1 MTNRQP
7 IARVTARLRAGE
19 ISSVELVQEALARA
33 ADSAGEGSRVFT
45 RVYAD
50 AVDQAAEQD
59 RRRARGEVAS
69 PLAGIPL
76 SIKDL
81 FDVAGE
87 TTLAGSKSFASAR
100 VSSATFSASGSR
112 SSSTKTRRSSA
123 TPLSR
128 W

>member
-33 ADSAGEGSRVFT
+33 ADSAGEGSRVFTRVYADAVDQAGEGSRVFT

-87 TTLAGSKSFASAR
+87 TTLAGSKAL
-100 VSSATFSASGSR
+100 VGY
-112 SSSTKTRRSSA
+112 
-123 TPLSR
+123 P
-128 W
+128 